1 VSFTNGDHGSI
12 IDNVVP
18 GVTAEMQGEAISFAL
33 ASGQD
38 MLITNPAVIEP

>member
-1 VSFTNGDHGSI
+1 
-12 IDNVVP
+12 
-18 GVTAEMQGEAISFAL
+18 MQGEAISFAL